1 MSGLS
6 APTSLPFPV
15 PAPTPPSPPPP
26 ALPVPVPAPP
36 PTPALKALVAESP
49 ILSVITF
56 GLKLHVPPP
65 AEHVKVCGRESEG
78 EFTAS
83 HLTPFE
89 FSEQFPTVAAG
100 NAPQA
105 DDAVETLAV
114 ELLQF
119 HQSE

>member
-1 MSGLS
+1 M
-6 APTSLPFPV
+6 PPPLPP
-15 PAPTPPSPPPP
+15 PPPSPPS
-26 ALPVPVPAPP
+26 A
-36 PTPALKALVAESP
+36 TSALVAERPS
-49 ILSVITF
+49 LSTITF

-65 AEHVKVCGRESEG
+65 AGQVKVCGRESEG